1 MEKMG
6 KRNTDNKMMMFMRN
20 IRLSKS
26 CIGKEEIDAVTDV
39 LHREY
44 LGMGQDVHKFE
55 DDLKDFFGRDVT
67 LVNTGTAALHL
78 AVQGVGI
85 KDGDE
90 VLVQSLTYVA
100 CFQAIRATG
109 GIPVACRME

>member
-1 MEKMG
+1 
-6 KRNTDNKMMMFMRN
+6 MRN

-67 LVNTGTAALHL
+67 LVNNWYGSFASCST
-78 AVQGVGI
+78 
-85 KDGDE
+85 
-90 VLVQSLTYVA
+90 
-100 CFQAIRATG
+100 R
-109 GIPVACRME
+109 CRNKRWR

>member
-55 DDLKDFFGRDVT
+55 DDLK
-67 LVNTGTAALHL
+67 A
-78 AVQGVGI
+78 
-85 KDGDE
+85 
-90 VLVQSLTYVA
+90 SLKRKTTYSNYYS
-100 CFQAIRATG
+100 RTEG
-109 GIPVACRME
+109 EK

>member
-55 DDLKDFFGRDVT
+55 DDLK
-67 LVNTGTAALHL
+67 LNELKEL
-78 AVQGVGI
+78 AREKGI
-85 KDGDE
+85 KGYSSMDKEELKKRLEDE
-90 VLVQSLTYVA
+90 
-100 CFQAIRATG
+100 
-109 GIPVACRME
+109 

>member
-1 MEKMG
+1 
-6 KRNTDNKMMMFMRN
+6 MRN

-90 VLVQSLTYVA
+90 VLVTVSYICGLFSSYKSYRWDTCGVR
-100 CFQAIRATG
+100 CG
-109 GIPVACRME
+109 

>member
-1 MEKMG
+1 
-6 KRNTDNKMMMFMRN
+6 MRN

-67 LVNTGTAALHL
+67 LVNTGT
-78 AVQGVGI
+78 
-85 KDGDE
+85 
-90 VLVQSLTYVA
+90 
-100 CFQAIRATG
+100 
-109 GIPVACRME
+109 

>member
-55 DDLKDFFGRDVT
+55 DDLKDFFGRDFR
-67 LVNTGTAALHL
+67 
-78 AVQGVGI
+78 I
-85 KDGDE
+85 R
-90 VLVQSLTYVA
+90 TYVIL
-100 CFQAIRATG
+100 FFIKKLGNKR
-109 GIPVACRME
+109 RR

>member
-1 MEKMG
+1 
-6 KRNTDNKMMMFMRN
+6 MRN

-55 DDLKDFFGRDVT
+55 DDLKISLGVT
-67 LVNTGTAALHL
+67 
-78 AVQGVGI
+78 
-85 KDGDE
+85 
-90 VLVQSLTYVA
+90 
-100 CFQAIRATG
+100 
-109 GIPVACRME
+109 

>member
-1 MEKMG
+1 
-6 KRNTDNKMMMFMRN
+6 MRN

-55 DDLKDFFGRDVT
+55 DDLKDFFGR
-67 LVNTGTAALHL
+67 
-78 AVQGVGI
+78 
-85 KDGDE
+85 
-90 VLVQSLTYVA
+90 
-100 CFQAIRATG
+100 
-109 GIPVACRME
+109 

>member
-1 MEKMG
+1 
-6 KRNTDNKMMMFMRN
+6 MRN

-85 KDGDE
+85 KME
-90 VLVQSLTYVA
+90 MKYLYSLLHMWLVFKL
-100 CFQAIRATG
+100 
-109 GIPVACRME
+109 